1 MKKQMILLGMLMAFC
16 MAEAKVTL
24 PALFTDNMVLQQK
37 SNVIFHG
44 HSSTKKE
51 VIIKT
56 GWNKHPYTTSPD
68 KEGNWK
74 IEVPTPSAG
83 GPYEI
88 IISDGDEHILQNILI
103 GEIWLYTGEC
113 ETETPIDIPSQPY
126 IRLFQTKKEISL
138 VPKKDLHATQEGWKE
153 CTSETITGL
162 PAIGY
167 FFASQ
172 LQKNLKVPIGIISC
186 TWKDTPA
193 EAWASYDALEN
204 LPSYNKETEM
214 LESLGF
220 NPEKIEAEYGAL
232 LSVRAIFITALPYK
246 DIIKLF
252 TNTIWD
258 GAMTTKYGRNL
269 IIRMK
274 TGKQWNFRDTGKI
287 RE

>member
-1 MKKQMILLGMLMAFC
+1 

-113 ETETPIDIPSQPY
+113 ETEAPIDIPSQPY
-126 IRLFQTKKEISL
+126 IRLFQTKKKSL
-138 VPKKDLHATQEGWKE
+138 
-153 CTSETITGL
+153 
-162 PAIGY
+162 
-167 FFASQ
+167 
-172 LQKNLKVPIGIISC
+172 
-186 TWKDTPA
+186 
-193 EAWASYDALEN
+193 
-204 LPSYNKETEM
+204 
-214 LESLGF
+214 
-220 NPEKIEAEYGAL
+220 
-232 LSVRAIFITALPYK
+232 
-246 DIIKLF
+246 
-252 TNTIWD
+252 
-258 GAMTTKYGRNL
+258 
-269 IIRMK
+269 
-274 TGKQWNFRDTGKI
+274 
-287 RE
+287 

>member
-1 MKKQMILLGMLMAFC
+1 MAIHLQ
-16 MAEAKVTL
+16 KRS
-24 PALFTDNMVLQQK
+24 DN
-37 SNVIFHG
+37 
-44 HSSTKKE
+44 
-51 VIIKT
+51 KT

-167 FFASQ
+167 F
-172 LQKNLKVPIGIISC
+172 LPV
-186 TWKDTPA
+186 
-193 EAWASYDALEN
+193 SYKKPE
-204 LPSYNKETEM
+204 STHRYNKLY
-214 LESLGF
+214 LERYSCRSMGQL
-220 NPEKIEAEYGAL
+220 
-232 LSVRAIFITALPYK
+232 
-246 DIIKLF
+246 
-252 TNTIWD
+252 
-258 GAMTTKYGRNL
+258 
-269 IIRMK
+269 
-274 TGKQWNFRDTGKI
+274 
-287 RE
+287 

>member
-37 SNVIFHG
+37 SNVIFMAIHLQKR
-44 HSSTKKE
+44 SDN
-51 VIIKT
+51 KT

-126 IRLFQTKKEISL
+126 IRLFQTKKKSL
-138 VPKKDLHATQEGWKE
+138 
-153 CTSETITGL
+153 
-162 PAIGY
+162 
-167 FFASQ
+167 
-172 LQKNLKVPIGIISC
+172 
-186 TWKDTPA
+186 
-193 EAWASYDALEN
+193 
-204 LPSYNKETEM
+204 
-214 LESLGF
+214 
-220 NPEKIEAEYGAL
+220 
-232 LSVRAIFITALPYK
+232 
-246 DIIKLF
+246 
-252 TNTIWD
+252 
-258 GAMTTKYGRNL
+258 
-269 IIRMK
+269 
-274 TGKQWNFRDTGKI
+274 
-287 RE
+287 

>member
-88 IISDGDEHILQNILI
+88 IISDGEEHILQNILI

-162 PAIGY
+162 PAIIRKTKCFDFWERNVLFPKTKRS
-167 FFASQ
+167 FFR
-172 LQKNLKVPIGIISC
+172 
-186 TWKDTPA
+186 TPKHP
-193 EAWASYDALEN
+193 
-204 LPSYNKETEM
+204 LPCPFPLNF
-214 LESLGF
+214 SL
-220 NPEKIEAEYGAL
+220 
-232 LSVRAIFITALPYK
+232 
-246 DIIKLF
+246 
-252 TNTIWD
+252 
-258 GAMTTKYGRNL
+258 L
-269 IIRMK
+269 IITKKFGNLAKNRY
-274 TGKQWNFRDTGKI
+274 I
-287 RE
+287 CIV

>member
-1 MKKQMILLGMLMAFC
+1 MILLGMLMAFC

-153 CTSETITGL
+153 VAKEFQDNLNNLDGIYTKNYNRSLTSNYNDILRKNTEAKTQRILREFSHAIYSGNVQIDTIG
-162 PAIGY
+162 
-167 FFASQ
+167 
-172 LQKNLKVPIGIISC
+172 
-186 TWKDTPA
+186 
-193 EAWASYDALEN
+193 
-204 LPSYNKETEM
+204 
-214 LESLGF
+214 
-220 NPEKIEAEYGAL
+220 
-232 LSVRAIFITALPYK
+232 
-246 DIIKLF
+246 
-252 TNTIWD
+252 
-258 GAMTTKYGRNL
+258 
-269 IIRMK
+269 
-274 TGKQWNFRDTGKI
+274 
-287 RE
+287 

>member
-1 MKKQMILLGMLMAFC
+1 MSFSWPFIY
-16 MAEAKVTL
+16 
-24 PALFTDNMVLQQK
+24 
-37 SNVIFHG
+37 
-44 HSSTKKE
+44 KKE

-88 IISDGDEHILQNILI
+88 IISDGEEHILQNILI

-167 FFASQ
+167 F
-172 LQKNLKVPIGIISC
+172 LPV
-186 TWKDTPA
+186 
-193 EAWASYDALEN
+193 SYKKPE
-204 LPSYNKETEM
+204 STHRYNKLY
-214 LESLGF
+214 LERYSCRSMGQL
-220 NPEKIEAEYGAL
+220 
-232 LSVRAIFITALPYK
+232 
-246 DIIKLF
+246 
-252 TNTIWD
+252 
-258 GAMTTKYGRNL
+258 
-269 IIRMK
+269 
-274 TGKQWNFRDTGKI
+274 
-287 RE
+287 